1 MEDEIIKIFTYKAR
15 FSNSERLEFAA
26 YKRRKPKG
34 KKGIT
39 NVELRLISRKL
50 TGELKN
56 QIRRQ
61 RHVDTGKMLRVTKV
75 TATVGARGMK
85 TRKWKSYE
93 KMFNEM
99 NKDNPKR
106 K

>member
-1 MEDEIIKIFTYKAR
+1 MEDEIIKIFTYKAK

-56 QIRRQ
+56 QIRRLNLGRAEGSGRFSQ
-61 RHVDTGKMLRVTKV
+61 SLNV
-75 TATVGARGMK
+75 
-85 TRKWKSYE
+85 
-93 KMFNEM
+93 
-99 NKDNPKR
+99 
-106 K
+106 